1 MNRVSNLNIEARQR
15 GIENS
20 RKARTV
26 KKLERIAAVRKMRD
40 EEELG
45 TGEIARRLG
54 INPETVRRA
63 YKAIEKG
70 ETQ

>member
-1 MNRVSNLNIEARQR
+1 MSSVSNLNPEARQR

-20 RKARTV
+20 RKARTA
-26 KKLERIAAVRKMRD
+26 KKVERIAAVRKMRND
-40 EEELG
+40 EGLG

-63 YKAIEKG
+63 YKALDK
-70 ETQ
+70 